1 MTTLSLELLAAASI
15 PGATRCPEIKSP
27 AGPPLSPLWGTGG
40 GGASCS
46 AAPSSSWKDSCPS
59 AVSRDPW
66 PGISHPRVQSSRGR
80 SVGPCLKN
88 KTEGSAFL
96 PLQGRGHSKS
106 KGQGSLG
113 SRGTVGWGGGAGS
126 SLVPGGLPPAQK
138 TRCLLWALPS
148 PTCPP
153 CRALQDVAAG
163 RARGGRPDRGGS
175 RRRRPGGDDTFAE

>member
-1 MTTLSLELLAAASI
+1 MTATALPLELLAAASI

-88 KTEGSAFL
+88 KTEGSPFL

-113 SRGTVGWGGGAGS
+113 SRGHRGVGWRCRELPGAWRTSSRPENPVPLVGAPLPHLS
-126 SLVPGGLPPAQK
+126 SLPGPAGC
-138 TRCLLWALPS
+138 R
-148 PTCPP
+148 
-153 CRALQDVAAG
+153 CRAC
-163 RARGGRPDRGGS
+163 S
-175 RRRRPGGDDTFAE
+175 RWQTRPGWLQEAEAR